1 VVPRAAPTGTPPAAK
16 TNATGPDAPAP
27 TCPSAA
33 NPSPIETTAF
43 RCSTTALGPSS
54 GQCGTPNPSRIDLP
68 PPHTQTMRY
77 RTPSP
82 ACRPPFDSLVPQ
94 ELTSVMSFASS
105 SGGALL
111 GSPSLSRRSSQQ
123 LEAKVDMVYSLL
135 AMLSGQEHADMGETL
150 LALSTNPES
159 CLAMRQSGCIP
170 LLVQMVQSDR
180 EPDARRK
187 AASALHNLVHSQPD
201 EKLRKRE
208 VRVFKLLEHA
218 RAYTEALRNNKEFEL
233 EVTSSASE
241 GERGG
246 GARSD

>member
-1 VVPRAAPTGTPPAAK
+1 
-16 TNATGPDAPAP
+16 
-27 TCPSAA
+27 
-33 NPSPIETTAF
+33 
-43 RCSTTALGPSS
+43 
-54 GQCGTPNPSRIDLP
+54 
-68 PPHTQTMRY
+68 MRY

-82 ACRPPFDSLVPQ
+82 ACRPPSDALVPQ

>member
-1 VVPRAAPTGTPPAAK
+1 LTL
-16 TNATGPDAPAP
+16 
-27 TCPSAA
+27 
-33 NPSPIETTAF
+33 F
-43 RCSTTALGPSS
+43 
-54 GQCGTPNPSRIDLP
+54 
-68 PPHTQTMRY
+68 
-77 RTPSP
+77 
-82 ACRPPFDSLVPQ
+82 VPQ

-159 CLAMRQSGCIP
+159 CLAMRQSWCIP

-241 GERGG
+241 DDDRHPVQTVAHLMKLSFDELHRQAICTLGG
-246 GARSD
+246 IYTIANLVEVIWTSNKPGGFVLYFFDPRISVA